1 VLDPPRRHAQ
11 RVQRFGVGPVTVLD
25 DEDGRAACANLGEE
39 RAGAPTASAASSR
52 PKGCSKVV
60 ERRER
65 RRHGEWLAAS
75 DVDRHVG
82 RRGEGTYDRRLADP
96 GLTGEEDE
104 RPAALA
110 CVRERRFERGQLGL
124 ALEERPHSVKS

>member
-1 VLDPPRRHAQ
+1 
-11 RVQRFGVGPVTVLD
+11 VTVLD
-25 DEDGRAACANLGEE
+25 DQDGRATRANLGEE
-39 RAGAPTASAASSR
+39 RTGGPDRVRRELEAQG
-52 PKGCSKVV
+52 GSKVV

-65 RRHGEWLAAS
+65 RRHGQRLAAS